1 MLQKEKRDDSVKW
14 QAYADVGNQIPGP
27 SKEDTPS
34 PTVSLEM
41 LLITSVIKSY
51 KGRELEIVDVP
62 RDFLMAEQYEV
73 INMTLRGKLAEL
85 MVKTAP

>member
-1 MLQKEKRDDSVKW
+1 
-14 QAYADVGNQIPGP
+14 
-27 SKEDTPS
+27 
-34 PTVSLEM
+34 M